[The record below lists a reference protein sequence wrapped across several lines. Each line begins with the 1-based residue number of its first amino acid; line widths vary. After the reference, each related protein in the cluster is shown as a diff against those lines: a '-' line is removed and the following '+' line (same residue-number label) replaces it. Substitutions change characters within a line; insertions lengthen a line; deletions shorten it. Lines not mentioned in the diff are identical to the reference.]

1 MQQTRVDQGLPYW
14 ERFLAK
20 FPTVHDLAHASEEE
34 VLQLWSGLGY
44 YSRARNLHATAK
56 KLSKLKQWPKDR
68 ATWLSLPGVGPYT
81 ASAITSICF
90 GERIPALD
98 GNALRVY
105 SRLFAYPNP
114 VDKPSALKHLGE
126 LSTPLIHPSRPG
138 DSNQAVMDLGSS
150 VCMPTNPACS
160 LCPLASYCEA
170 HQRGTERLFPLK
182 TPKKSAISM
191 TMALYVTNC
200 KDEVALV
207 KRPHKGI
214 WAGLWCF
221 PEDPLVDQSYS
232 KSLET
237 IHLLSHRKLLLQFME
252 FSIPEKTSLT
262 QNVKWV
268 SVKDLP
274 HMGIPVPIRWWLQEK
289 NYI

>member
-14 ERFLAK
+14 ERFIAK
-20 FPTVHDLAHASEEE
+20 FPTVHDLAQASEEE

-44 YSRARNLHATAK
+44 YSRARNLHASAK

-114 VDKPSALKHLGE
+114 VDKIAALKHLE
-126 LSTPLIHPSRPG
+126 ERSTPLIHPGRPG
-138 DSNQAVMDLGSS
+138 DSNQAIMDLGSS
-150 VCMPTNPACS
+150 ICTPTNPSCS
-160 LCPLASYCEA
+160 SCPLGSHCEA
-170 HQRGTERLFPLK
+170 HQRGTESLFPIK
-182 TPKKSAISM
+182 TSKKGAISM
-191 TMALYVTNC
+191 TMTFYITNC
-200 KDEVALV
+200 KDEIALV
-207 KRPHKGI
+207 KRPGKGI

-221 PEDPLVDQSYS
+221 PEDPLVDQSYVI
-232 KSLET
+232 SLEIT
-237 IHLLSHRKLLLQFME
+237 HLLSHRKLLLQFME
-252 FSIPEKTSLT
+252 FSIPEKTAT
-262 QNVKWV
+262 PPNVKWV
-268 SVKDLP
+268 RVKDLS
-274 HMGIPVPIRWWLQEK
+274 HMAIPVPIRWWLQEK